1 MRDDD
6 YVSSDDLIR
15 KARSDLDG
23 NRPSDRAEGSDGPTT
38 VDDVQ
43 TADLVRP
50 SDRIESPS
58 SVAPRHES
66 LSTRPPPPRYQPAA
80 EPVGPAAEPRKR
92 GGWVAMLVGI
102 ALVIPGLLTALTF
115 VGGFI
120 GGDSEVTENV
130 LGFVILIGMTLVPG
144 VLLIRWARR
153 KRSRSSGSRY

>member
-15 KARSDLDG
+15 KARSDLDAK
-23 NRPSDRAEGSDGPTT
+23 RPSDRVETSDRPAS
-38 VDDVQ
+38 VDEAQ
-43 TADLVRP
+43 TGDLVRP

-58 SVAPRHES
+58 RMAPGHES
-66 LSTRPPPPRYQPAA
+66 LSRRPPPPRRQPATA
-80 EPVGPAAEPRKR
+80 PVATTAQPGKR
-92 GGWVAMLVGI
+92 GGWLAMLVGI

-144 VLLIRWARR
+144 VLLIRSSRR
-153 KRSRSSGSRY
+153 KRLRSSGSRY